1 MIHTHTHTHT
11 HTHRYVHVYINIH
24 IYEEFMQIRKFALKK
39 YGVLSFILFVY
50 TYTQV
55 FVVYI

>member
-1 MIHTHTHTHT
+1 
-11 HTHRYVHVYINIH
+11 
-24 IYEEFMQIRKFALKK
+24 MQIRKFALKK
-39 YGVLSFILFVY
+39 YGVLSFIRFVY